1 MQQSHIYHWPIL
13 SQATNNQTG
22 MRFLFIGLDGSY
34 FLSLQVI
41 DLGQSSSSGGWQRQ
55 AACKLASHGHERDE
69 REEKWS

>member
-1 MQQSHIYHWPIL
+1 LANTFPSYEQPNWYEISIYWI
-13 SQATNNQTG
+13 G
-22 MRFLFIGLDGSY
+22 WFL